1 MPVNHRHA
9 EFPLPQRSG
18 RRRGLQ
24 EIEPSSWRGLT
35 GLETGGPVPDRI
47 AQPRVGPL
55 ILVVD
60 DDQPDRI
67 SVTRMVRG
75 LGYPARSFRQGRDAL
90 QFIERHPQVARVVLA
105 DLGMPVMDGGELVE
119 RVLDADRTMR
129 VALMADRR
137 DPAVAE
143 LLEGY
148 RDLPI
153 LNKPLR
159 FAELYRVLTELAGRP
174 PHGTEPQP
182 ASISAASQWSRRRTS
197 GGSKAP

>member
-1 MPVNHRHA
+1 
-9 EFPLPQRSG
+9 
-18 RRRGLQ
+18 
-24 EIEPSSWRGLT
+24 
-35 GLETGGPVPDRI
+35 VPERI

-137 DPAVAE
+137 DPAAAE

-153 LNKPLR
+153 LDKPLR
-159 FAELYRVLTELAGRP
+159 FAELYRVLTALAGSP
-174 PHGTEPQP
+174 PHATESQP